1 MLGSLIIV
9 FREVIEA
16 GLIVGIVLAVTYGV
30 PKRGRWVTAG
40 VAAGIVGAGLVAIFA
55 DVLSTA
61 MAGAGQEVFNASILA
76 VAVVMLSWHNIW
88 MARHGR
94 EIANEMRAVGQAV
107 TEGSRS
113 LFALA
118 VVVGIAVA
126 REGSEVV
133 LFLYGLVAAGGST
146 GLELFMGGAIG
157 LLAGCAVSALTF
169 FGFVSLPTRYLFT
182 VTTTLITFLAA
193 GLASQAVLLLQQ
205 AGIVS
210 TGMQTAWDTSFILR
224 DSSIFGRVL
233 HTLVGYSDQPSE
245 MQVFVYAVTLLAIL
259 ALTKVFALSRGNHAV
274 DAATSAPSR

>member
-30 PKRGRWVTAG
+30 PKRGRWVAAG

-233 HTLVGYSDQPSE
+233 HTLVGYSDQPSK
-245 MQVFVYAVTLLAIL
+245 MQVFVYAVTLLAIF

>member
-233 HTLVGYSDQPSE
+233 HTLVGYSDQPSK
-245 MQVFVYAVTLLAIL
+245 MQVFVYAVTLLAIF